1 MNRWIGCFAVFL
13 FLGSQNVY
21 AEHKIS
27 VGYGNASFKWDEF
40 KENIDGSTG
49 FLNSEEGDLQ
59 QFDLSYAYYLPDRQN
74 IAVTFSNLS
83 NSVEYMGLPVGGSGS
98 VGYSQTDYD
107 MQQLTLEYGAWFE
120 VDYIK
125 PYAAILG
132 GYHQRERII
141 NASTDF
147 KNRLAEKYTYLFWG
161 ALLEAEI
168 FNWSG
173 VSLDIGGQFSHSTEG
188 KNNLI
193 DSDTDIPLE
202 SINGFSYF
210 ARLNYEFLPSWQVT
224 LKALKSSAK
233 MDQSNRVTRTGVT
246 QNIEYTEEVF
256 QPESE
261 QKITYIGIS
270 LSKSF

>member
-1 MNRWIGCFAVFL
+1 MGKLIYGVVGAL
-13 FLGSQNVY
+13 MLLSQSVY

-27 VGYGNASFKWDEF
+27 ASYGSASFKWDEF

-59 QFDLSYAYYLPDRQN
+59 QFDLSYAYYLPDRQS

-83 NSVEYMGLPVGGSGS
+83 NSVDYMGLPVGGSGS

-141 NASTDF
+141 NASVDF
-147 KNRLAEKYTYLFWG
+147 KNRLAEKYTYF
-161 ALLEAEI
+161 
-168 FNWSG
+168 
-173 VSLDIGGQFSHSTEG
+173 
-188 KNNLI
+188 
-193 DSDTDIPLE
+193 
-202 SINGFSYF
+202 
-210 ARLNYEFLPSWQVT
+210 FLGCI
-224 LKALKSSAK
+224 A
-233 MDQSNRVTRTGVT
+233 
-246 QNIEYTEEVF
+246 
-256 QPESE
+256 
-261 QKITYIGIS
+261 
-270 LSKSF
+270 